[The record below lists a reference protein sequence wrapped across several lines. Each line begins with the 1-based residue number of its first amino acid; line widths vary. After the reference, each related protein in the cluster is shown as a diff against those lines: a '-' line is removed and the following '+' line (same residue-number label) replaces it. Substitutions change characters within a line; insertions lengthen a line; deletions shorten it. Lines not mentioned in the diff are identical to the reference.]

1 VIRINLSP
9 RHLILAA
16 CTVAAIWLSIK
27 LWSVILLAGVAL
39 LIATALLPFVEWLRR
54 RTGHRP
60 LAVTLVVL
68 SVLGGIALLMFAVA
82 PPLTSQARDLW
93 DEAPELQT
101 RLADKAA
108 ERGWVDLET
117 RIRSFELS
125 EVAGPHLVDAGRTAV
140 TISLA
145 IFTVFVL
152 ASYFLLDAKRLEQF
166 VYFSTPGG
174 WHRHIRALLP
184 ALQRVV
190 GGYIRGQAITS
201 AAISIFAYVL
211 LSAVG
216 VPNPLAFAALAFIL
230 DAIPMIGATLLTLPM
245 ALAALSVSPT
255 AAGIVVVANLGYQ
268 QFEDRVLVPRVYGA
282 TMRLPAIAVVLA
294 ILAGNELLGIT
305 GALIALPVAAAA
317 RVVVE
322 YFAAVRKEGVPTA
335 AEVVSP
341 PDEAF
346 APDIRPNAPA
356 VPPRRVRRVSTT
368 RPSARQRSRVSG
380 RGPIRKVI
388 SGRHR
393 AA

>member
-1 VIRINLSP
+1 MIRINLSP

-16 CTVAAIWLSIK
+16 CAMAGIWLTIK

-39 LIATALLPFVEWLRR
+39 LIATALLPFVEWVRR

-68 SVLGGIALLMFAVA
+68 AVLAGVGLLMFAVA

-101 RLADKAA
+101 RLADMAA
-108 ERGWVDLET
+108 ERGWIDLET

-145 IFTVFVL
+145 IVTVFVL
-152 ASYFLLDAKRLEQF
+152 AAYFLLDAKRLEQF

-201 AAISIFAYVL
+201 AAIAVFAYVL

-216 VPNPLAFAALAFIL
+216 VPNPLAFAALAFVL
-230 DAIPMIGATLLTLPM
+230 DAIPMIGATLLTVPM

-255 AAGIVVVANLGYQ
+255 AAGIVVVANLAYQ
-268 QFEDRVLVPRVYGA
+268 QFEDRVLAPRVYGA

-322 YFAAVRKEGVPTA
+322 YFAAVRKEGALPA
-335 AEVVSP
+335 AETVSS
-341 PDEAF
+341 PDEPF
-346 APDIRPNAPA
+346 APDTPRTRTAVRP
-356 VPPRRVRRVSTT
+356 
-368 RPSARQRSRVSG
+368 
-380 RGPIRKVI
+380 
-388 SGRHR
+388 HR
-393 AA
+393 ARRAIAARRSAGRRTRVTGRDAIRGVIPGRRRAA